1 MDIVFI
7 ENLKFQASIGV
18 WEWEARIKQ
27 NLIVDLWLGTD
38 IKVAAETDQLEYAV
52 NYKSVSI
59 RISELINSRHY
70 KLIETV
76 AEEIASTVL
85 SEFDVTWCKVKVSKP
100 RAVENSKNVGII
112 IERTDAKSNK
122 LLNDGSNSE

>member
-7 ENLKFQASIGV
+7 ENLKFKASIGV

-27 NLIVDLWLGTD
+27 NLVVDLWLGTD
-38 IKVAAETDQLEYAV
+38 IKLAAESDNLKHAV

-59 RISELINSRHY
+59 RISELINSRRF

-76 AEEIASTVL
+76 AENIADVLL
-85 SEFDVTWCKVKVSKP
+85 SEFFVSWCKVKVSKP
-100 RAVENSKNVGII
+100 RAVESSNNVGVI
-112 IERTDAKSNK
+112 IERHKGQNY
-122 LLNDGSNSE
+122 NSKA